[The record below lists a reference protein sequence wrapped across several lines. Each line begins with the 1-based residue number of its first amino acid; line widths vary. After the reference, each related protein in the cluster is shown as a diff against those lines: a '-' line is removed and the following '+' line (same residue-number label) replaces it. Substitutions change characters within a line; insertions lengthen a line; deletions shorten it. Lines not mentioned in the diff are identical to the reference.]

1 MTAVQLVVKVVTIFL
16 VWICLMDAQ
25 VVLAVIP
32 VIPAIAV
39 MNTVIEVILTQPLAV
54 VVKINVML
62 VIIFVMEARQ
72 NGMLVVVMEARQDGK
87 YRKNNR

>member
-16 VWICLMDAQ
+16 VWIFLMVAQ
-25 VVLAVIP
+25 LVLAVVP

-39 MNTVIEVILTQPLAV
+39 MSTVIQIILTQPLAV
-54 VVKINVML
+54 IVKINVML

-72 NGMLVVVMEARQDGK
+72 NGMLVVVMDDSYGGTAK
-87 YRKNNR
+87 W